1 MIYNKLVRDKIPE
14 IIAKEGKTV
23 KFRAVKGE
31 ELDEAIR
38 KKILEEAAELASA
51 KTDSDIVEE
60 AADLIEIVEAFLD
73 RHVLIMPTVENRMG
87 SKYREKGRFEYGF
100 FLESVDEPESDPIKP
115 DIVSSMVK
123 CELELEQHKQL
134 R

>member
-23 KFRAVKGE
+23 KFRAVKGD
-31 ELDEAIR
+31 ELDEAMR

-51 KTDSDIVEE
+51 KTDKDIVEE

-73 RHVLIMPTVENRMG
+73 RHVLIMHTVENRMS
-87 SKYREKGRFEYGF
+87 SKCREKGNFECGF
-100 FLESVDEPESDPIKP
+100 LLESVDEPD
-115 DIVSSMVK
+115 
-123 CELELEQHKQL
+123 LEQTT
-134 R
+134 